1 MGTNDEFKKKLISS
15 MQKLSLSIP
24 GFGNVDSGVP
34 APTGGLFD
42 EAGKAGTGIN
52 TIRTFIELFLVASIL
67 IALYF
72 IAKGGLDMIT
82 SEGEKEK
89 LKRGRER
96 FIYALVGLAFVFLSF
111 TLINIASTF
120 FGFNLLPFSYKPAP

>member
-1 MGTNDEFKKKLISS
+1 MKY
-15 MQKLSLSIP
+15 LSLSIP
-24 GFGNVDSGVP
+24 GFGKVDSGVP
-34 APTGGLFD
+34 VPTGGLF
-42 EAGKAGTGIN
+42 TGIN
-52 TIRTFIELFLVASIL
+52 TIRAFIELFLVASIL

-72 IAKGGLDMIT
+72 VAKGGLDMIT

-111 TLINIASTF
+111 TLINIVSAF
-120 FGFNLLPFSYKPAP
+120 FGFELLPFSYKPAP